1 MNQMNSVIFEG
12 FVDHWFED
20 SKKILMHNDRQEKDG
35 TEPVILY
42 MSVLV
47 PNERMAEGFNRQWTG
62 GSQKIRVVGRLVWD
76 DDRVSILA
84 EHIDYRP

>member
-20 SKKILMHNDRQEKDG
+20 SKRIMMHSDRQEDNGEK
-35 TEPVILY
+35 TFLY

-62 GSQKIRVVGRLVWD
+62 ANQKIRVVGRLAWD